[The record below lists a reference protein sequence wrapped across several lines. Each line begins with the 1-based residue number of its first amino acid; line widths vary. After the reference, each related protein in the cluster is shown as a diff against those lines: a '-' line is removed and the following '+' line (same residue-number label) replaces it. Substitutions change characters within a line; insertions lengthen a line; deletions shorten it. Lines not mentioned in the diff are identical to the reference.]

1 MKKQNKNKNATN
13 YSLECLENFHLKT
26 RFQSQDITK
35 LRVQHFVKHIPN
47 LIIKAIKVLI
57 QHVKIILWIR
67 IHKDKLCYCILRV
80 KLEFINKFHLNKLL
94 FKFRIS

>member
-1 MKKQNKNKNATN
+1 MKIKKTKNSAN

-47 LIIKAIKVLI
+47 LLIKAIKVLI
-57 QHVKIILWIR
+57 QHVKLSYGLEYIKTSYIIVYIG
-67 IHKDKLCYCILRV
+67 V
-80 KLEFINKFHLNKLL
+80 KLEFINKLHLDKLL